1 MFKSIMWATDG
12 SAAADQAMPYVK
24 ALASDSGAEVVVF
37 HADPLLM
44 GRAGGQHEITDED
57 SVEAKIAR
65 QAGELRD
72 AGLKAGEQLIHV
84 GDGESPAQT
93 IAQAA
98 KELHADVI
106 VVGTRGRTA
115 LAGLLLGGTTN
126 RLLHIAPCPVL
137 AVPAGKGDSAAA
149 DPEAS
154 TAAAQ

>member
-12 SAAADQAMPYVK
+12 SAAADRAMPYVK

-44 GRAGGQHEITDED
+44 GRAGGQHELADED

-93 IAQAA
+93 IADAA
-98 KELHADVI
+98 KELRADVI
-106 VVGTRGRTA
+106 VARRAAAGRHNQPPA
-115 LAGLLLGGTTN
+115 AH
-126 RLLHIAPCPVL
+126 R
-137 AVPAGKGDSAAA
+137 AVPRVRGAGRQGRLGRGGPEGQHGRRPVAAGR
-149 DPEAS
+149 
-154 TAAAQ
+154 